1 MAATKLGVQNVL
13 SLLGLGL
20 QDDCH
25 YHGIPLYRVLPYYR
39 GDVMSIVVDQCSL
52 FSPPTDPTLT
62 LTSLTQ
68 LLGSVED
75 WYRFSLRL
83 DIPPSVYMKHSD
95 EPQRLCEWYL
105 THHPAQSWLQVA
117 TALYRDREHDILEV
131 LRSQVHYLKGGSHE

>member
-1 MAATKLGVQNVL
+1 
-13 SLLGLGL
+13 
-20 QDDCH
+20 
-25 YHGIPLYRVLPYYR
+25 
-39 GDVMSIVVDQCSL
+39 MSIVVDQCSL

-75 WYRFSLRL
+75 WDLFRFWL
-83 DIPPSVYMKHSD
+83 DIPDSVYRKHSD

-105 THHPAQSWLQVA
+105 THHPAPSWQQMA
-117 TALYRDREHDILEV
+117 TALYVRGEHDVLEV

>member
-20 QDDCH
+20 QDGCH
-25 YHGIPLYRVLPYYR
+25 YHGKPLYRVLPYYR

-68 LLGSVED
+68 LLGSVEK
-75 WYRFSLRL
+75 WGLFSVWL
-83 DIPPSVYMKHSD
+83 DIPSSVYRKHSD
-95 EPQRLCEWYL
+95 EAQRLCEWYL
-105 THHPAQSWLQVA
+105 THHPAPSWLQVA
-117 TALYRDREHDILEV
+117 AALYRSGEHDVLEV

>member
-1 MAATKLGVQNVL
+1 
-13 SLLGLGL
+13 
-20 QDDCH
+20 
-25 YHGIPLYRVLPYYR
+25 
-39 GDVMSIVVDQCSL
+39 MSIVVDQCSL

-75 WYRFSLRL
+75 WDLFSAWLN
-83 DIPPSVYMKHSD
+83 ISVSVYRKHY

-105 THHPAQSWLQVA
+105 THHPAPSWLQVA
-117 TALYRDREHDILEV
+117 DALYSRGEHDILEV

>member
-20 QDDCH
+20 QDGCH
-25 YHGIPLYRVLPYYR
+25 YNGKPLYRVLPYYR

-52 FSPPTDPTLT
+52 FSSPTDPTLT

-75 WYRFSLRL
+75 WYLFSVWL
-83 DIPPSVYMKHSD
+83 DIPRSVYRKHSD

-105 THHPAQSWLQVA
+105 THHPAPSWLQVA
-117 TALYRDREHDILEV
+117 AALYRRGEHDILEV

>member
-1 MAATKLGVQNVL
+1 ME
-13 SLLGLGL
+13 
-20 QDDCH
+20 DMPC
-25 YHGIPLYRVLPYYR
+25 GIRIEFPYYR

-75 WYRFSLRL
+75 WNSFNYWLNIPVVLVYRKQTQH
-83 DIPPSVYMKHSD
+83 V
-95 EPQRLCEWYL
+95 QGLCKLYL
-105 THHPAQSWLQVA
+105 THHPAPSWLHLA
-117 TALYRDREHDILEV
+117 TALYGGGEHDILDV